1 MWRDFLGGLNM
12 SFKKAII
19 FAAVCL
25 AAGFILRIH
34 IQDKDRESNDQTS
47 REPWETLS
55 YSMPAG
61 ILIFADIDSIPWEI
75 QDRTT
80 LGWFYEHFNNLEISY
95 EAEQSRE
102 AQADFSKET
111 TLYVLIDG
119 EDGNGLSLMVNAE
132 NKLLVSENTT
142 ISSENIGSPPAGIY
156 LIESEFDFNAFWDIS
171 RKQRV
176 L

>member
-1 MWRDFLGGLNM
+1 M
-12 SFKKAII
+12 
-19 FAAVCL
+19 
-25 AAGFILRIH
+25 
-34 IQDKDRESNDQTS
+34 
-47 REPWETLS
+47 
-55 YSMPAG
+55 
-61 ILIFADIDSIPWEI
+61 
-75 QDRTT
+75 
-80 LGWFYEHFNNLEISY
+80 
-95 EAEQSRE
+95 
-102 AQADFSKET
+102 
-111 TLYVLIDG
+111 LIDG

>member
-1 MWRDFLGGLNM
+1 M
-12 SFKKAII
+12 SLKKIII
-19 FAAVCL
+19 FAAVFL

-34 IQDKDRESNDQTS
+34 IQDKGRESNDQTS

-55 YSMPAG
+55 YPMPAG

-80 LGWFYEHFNNLEISY
+80 LGWFYEHFNNLKISY

-111 TLYVLIDG
+111 ALYVLIDG

-142 ISSENIGSPPAGIY
+142 ISSENIGSPPEGIY
-156 LIESEFDFNAFWDIS
+156 LIESEFDFNAFWDIN

>member
-1 MWRDFLGGLNM
+1 M
-12 SFKKAII
+12 SLKKVII

-25 AAGFILRIH
+25 AAGFIFRIH
-34 IQDKDRESNDQTS
+34 IQDKDRESNDQTF
-47 REPWETLS
+47 REPWKTLS
-55 YSMPAG
+55 YSMPVEMSV
-61 ILIFADIDSIPWEI
+61 FADIDSIPWEI
-75 QDRTT
+75 KDQLT
-80 LGWFYEHFNNLEISY
+80 LNWFYEHFNNLEISY

-111 TLYVLIDG
+111 VLYVLIDG

-142 ISSENIGSPPAGIY
+142 ISSENIKSPPAGIY

-171 RKQRV
+171 RKQQIS
-176 L
+176 